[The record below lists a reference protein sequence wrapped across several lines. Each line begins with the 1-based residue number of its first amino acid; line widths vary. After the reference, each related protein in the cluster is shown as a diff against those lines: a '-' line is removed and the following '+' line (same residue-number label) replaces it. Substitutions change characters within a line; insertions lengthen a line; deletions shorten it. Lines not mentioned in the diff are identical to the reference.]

1 MAGLKRRI
9 HVGKGLPFFIFLKS
23 AVCGAWRIIRA
34 SFARVTQNPLCG
46 FCLPGNLDGDSV
58 SPCPQFMHIFQIC
71 RLAPI
76 KNSRSVIVLHHGK

>member
-34 SFARVTQNPLCG
+34 LSEKFHYQRNIVRSAVYRRFSKN
-46 FCLPGNLDGDSV
+46 FSDN
-58 SPCPQFMHIFQIC
+58 IC
-71 RLAPI
+71 MFI
-76 KNSRSVIVLHHGK
+76 QY

>member
-34 SFARVTQNPLCG
+34 RFARVTQNPLCG
-46 FCLPGNLDGDSV
+46 FGLL
-58 SPCPQFMHIFQIC
+58 
-71 RLAPI
+71 
-76 KNSRSVIVLHHGK
+76 